1 MKNLRYVISFLA
13 LLLSLN
19 LFAQDWKIHR
29 NTELE
34 FRVEFLGEPTATI
47 QKVPT
52 AVGELDMHMVS
63 HSSEDNVYMSI
74 IRTDYPEGSITD
86 TKKALDGAVNGA
98 VNNVKGE
105 LISENEDVFNGFP
118 GRKIKI
124 HAQGM
129 YLFMNAYIV
138 EDSMYIAQ
146 VVCLEGSEKN
156 PLIDKFLNSF
166 DIIKVKKD

>member
-1 MKNLRYVISFLA
+1 MNPRNIIAFLA

-19 LFAQDWKIHR
+19 LFAQDWKVHR
-29 NTELE
+29 NSELE
-34 FRVEFLGEPTATI
+34 FRAEYLGEPKTTI

-52 AVGELDMHMVS
+52 DVGVLDMHMVS
-63 HSSEDNVYMSI
+63 HQADDSTYMSI
-74 IRTDYPEGSITD
+74 IRTDYPEGSVTD
-86 TKKALDGAVNGA
+86 TKVALDGAVNGA
-98 VNNVKGE
+98 VNNVRGK
-105 LISENEDVFNGFP
+105 LIFDNEDIYNGFP

-129 YLFMNAYIV
+129 YLFMNAYLV
-138 EDSMYIAQ
+138 NDTMYIAQ
-146 VVCLEGSEKN
+146 VVCIEGSEDS